1 MISPFEWWLLI
12 VGLAA
17 GAGLAWLVLAD
28 LRRREDDLDD
38 RERADEAGW
47 IAATL
52 EAQGHGLPPEAVEEV
67 LALHRWYLLEPP
79 HVEATADPGSD
90 GGGGLVH
97 EESDVPAAE

>member
-28 LRRREDDLDD
+28 LKRREDDLDE
-38 RERADEAGW
+38 RERADEAAW

-52 EAQGHGLPPEAVEEV
+52 ESQGRGLPTDAVEDV
-67 LALHRWYLLEPP
+67 LTLHAWYLREPP
-79 HVEATADPGSD
+79 HVEATADPGAGD
-90 GGGGLVH
+90 GLAY
-97 EESDVPAAE
+97 EEGEGAAD

>member
-1 MISPFEWWLLI
+1 MIDPFEWWLLI

-28 LRRREDDLDD
+28 LRRREEDLDE

-52 EAQGHGLPPEAVEEV
+52 EAQGRGLPPQAVEDV
-67 LALHRWYLLEPP
+67 LSLHRWYLREPP
-79 HVEATADPGSD
+79 RVESPGEAA
-90 GGGGLVH
+90 GGGLVY
-97 EESDVPAAE
+97 EEGDTPAE

>member
-1 MISPFEWWLLI
+1 MIAPFDWWLLI

-28 LRRREDDLDD
+28 LRRREDDLDE

-52 EAQGHGLPPEAVEEV
+52 EAQGRRASIETVEDV
-67 LALHRWYLLEPP
+67 LALHRWYLREPP
-79 HVEATADPGSD
+79 RMEASGEEALAMNETTDLAPDEADR
-90 GGGGLVH
+90 
-97 EESDVPAAE
+97 A